1 MKKEIITLFLALAT
15 CLGAWAGNPARIE
28 RLVGEYKGHRGFEV
42 VTMGRLG
49 MNLMRNVA
57 ILSGDLDRDER
68 EAMKSLQ
75 NINKI
80 VAVDF
85 EDAAYSSRSGF
96 TAKLEE
102 ILKDMPLL
110 MEMRD
115 DGETVRIYG
124 KEEGTYIRDFVL
136 YDTDGELIYFEG
148 LVQPGHIDGLKDW
161 VL

>member
-1 MKKEIITLFLALAT
+1 MLRRKVVSGVSPVLR
-15 CLGAWAGNPARIE
+15 RI
-28 RLVGEYKGHRGFEV
+28 
-42 VTMGRLG
+42 
-49 MNLMRNVA
+49 
-57 ILSGDLDRDER
+57 R